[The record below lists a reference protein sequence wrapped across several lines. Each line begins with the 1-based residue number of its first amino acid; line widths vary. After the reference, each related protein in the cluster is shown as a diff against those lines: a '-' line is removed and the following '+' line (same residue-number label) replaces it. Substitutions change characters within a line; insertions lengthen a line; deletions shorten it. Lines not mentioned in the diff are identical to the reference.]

1 MKQKILFLLLIIF
14 LFGCKKKS
22 DNITVIKSNKKNIT
36 ANVISSPK
44 DKNTVEN
51 SNSPKFPKTGK
62 SIEDFVL
69 SSYEIK
75 MQAEGFLND
84 DKLKDIVIILQNTI
98 DNTDS
103 RPTLVLLKQD
113 TGEYRLQEISWEAV
127 EAECTEEYGKMYD
140 YEEISIDEERKLHIK
155 LQGIGPIGTRET
167 LYQYIN
173 NQLVLVGINTFNMG
187 AGSQLDQEYNLV
199 SGEADIEIINTMVD
213 SMPSTHTI
221 KKFKLK
227 RKMLFVSDNPNTVL
241 EGLLRA
247 DW

>member
-1 MKQKILFLLLIIF
+1 MKQKIFFLLVIICMV
-14 LFGCKKKS
+14 GCKNKS
-22 DNITVIKSNKKNIT
+22 EDITVVKTNKKNIT
-36 ANVISSPK
+36 SEVTSASK
-44 DKNTVEN
+44 DKNIVEN
-51 SNSPKFPKTGK
+51 ADSPKFPETGK

-69 SSYEIK
+69 LPYEIK

-84 DKLKDIVIILQNTI
+84 DKLKDIVIILQNTK

-103 RPTLVLLKQD
+103 RPTLVLIKQA

-127 EAECTEEYGKMYD
+127 EAECTDGYGKIYD
-140 YEEISIDEERKLHIK
+140 YEEISIDKEKTLHIM
-155 LQGIGPIGTRET
+155 LQGMGPVGTRET
-167 LYQYIN
+167 LYQYMD

-187 AGSQLDQEYNLV
+187 AGSQLGKNYNLV

-213 SMPSTHTI
+213 SMPSTHEI

-227 RKMLFVSDNPNTVL
+227 RKMLFAKDNPDTVL
-241 EGLLRA
+241 KNLPQA

>member
-22 DNITVIKSNKKNIT
+22 DDITVLKPKKKNIT
-36 ANVISSPK
+36 SNVISSPK
-44 DKNTVEN
+44 DKNTVKN
-51 SNSPKFPKTGK
+51 SALPKFPETGK
-62 SIEDFVL
+62 SIEDFVS

-84 DKLKDIVIILQNTI
+84 DKLKDIVIILQNI
-98 DNTDS
+98 FDNTDS
-103 RPTLVLLKQD
+103 RPTLVLIKQT

-127 EAECTEEYGKMYD
+127 NAECTEEYGKIYE

-155 LQGIGPIGTRET
+155 LQGIGPVGTRET

-187 AGSQLDQEYNLV
+187 AGSQLGQDYNLV
-199 SGEADIEIINTMVD
+199 SGEADIEIINTMID
-213 SMPSTHTI
+213 SMPSTHQI

-227 RKMLFVSDNPNTVL
+227 RKMLFVSDNPDTVL
-241 EGLLRA
+241 EDLPQA